1 MGRHEDSMPPGPTL
15 VVFCHLRWNFVFQ
28 RPQHLMTRLAAGRP
42 VLFIE
47 EPTRAAD
54 AEPRWEV
61 SHPAPNVTVA
71 RPVTPVTEPGF
82 ADSQLPVL
90 RAMLP
95 TLLAEHAAGGYDL
108 WYYTPMALPLGEG
121 LSPGVVFYDC
131 MDELS
136 AFKFAPPGL
145 LH

>member
-1 MGRHEDSMPPGPTL
+1 MFSRATLADPYNLASHPRRLGPPEERMPPGPPL

-47 EPTRAAD
+47 EPTHAPD
-54 AEPRWEV
+54 AEPHWEI

-71 RPVTPVTEPGF
+71 RPHTPIPEPGYSD
-82 ADSQLPVL
+82 AQLPTL

-95 TLLAEHAAGGYDL
+95 TLLAEHAKGDYDL
-108 WYYTPMALPLGEG
+108 WFYTPMALPLGE
-121 LSPGVVFYDC
+121 
-131 MDELS
+131 
-136 AFKFAPPGL
+136 
-145 LH
+145 